1 MKDIHVSRETLDKCI
16 EKMFEHNDIIEK
28 WKRAKKDK
36 LTIIGDFNGG
46 KTSKEN
52 NITLS
57 WDNA

>member
-1 MKDIHVSRETLDKCI
+1 VKDIHVSRETLDKCI
-16 EKMFEHNDIIEK
+16 EKMFEYNDIIEK

-57 WDNA
+57 